1 MRDNHLHTHFSYD
14 CQTAFEDYINGFT
27 GEFITTEHFDL
38 SNPYT
43 GQDDVPDYSAYCQKI
58 DYLNQKYGNRF
69 KKGIEIGY
77 FKDRESDI
85 LDYLKNKEFDLKLL
99 SIHHNGR
106 YDYLQEEALKVP
118 TKELLADY
126 FNRMEFAIG
135 RVEAHVLAHFDY
147 GFRKLNLDV
156 EDLKPF
162 ETQLKR
168 IFRKMLSKGLAFE
181 LNTKSLYLYGNE
193 KLYRYT
199 LEILKQ
205 LGCKQYSIGSDGHI
219 PEHFCYE
226 FDRLQGLLKDYQIDE
241 NHLI

>member
-1 MRDNHLHTHFSYD
+1 
-14 CQTAFEDYINGFT
+14 
-27 GEFITTEHFDL
+27 
-38 SNPYT
+38 
-43 GQDDVPDYSAYCQKI
+43 
-58 DYLNQKYGNRF
+58 
-69 KKGIEIGY
+69 
-77 FKDRESDI
+77 
-85 LDYLKNKEFDLKLL
+85 
-99 SIHHNGR
+99 
-106 YDYLQEEALKVP
+106 
-118 TKELLADY
+118 
-126 FNRMEFAIG
+126 MEFAIG
-135 RVEAHVLAHFDY
+135 RVEAHVLDHFDY

-193 KLYRYT
+193 KLYRYA

-226 FDRLQGLLKDYQIDE
+226 FDRLQCLLKDYQIDE